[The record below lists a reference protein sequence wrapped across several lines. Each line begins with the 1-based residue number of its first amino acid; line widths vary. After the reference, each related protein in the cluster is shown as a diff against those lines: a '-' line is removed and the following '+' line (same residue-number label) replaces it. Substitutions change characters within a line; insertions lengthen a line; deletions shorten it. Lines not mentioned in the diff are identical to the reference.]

1 MSADPAEKARL
12 RSPAPLLLV
21 LVLSAVLLALSFW
34 GGLDREGEKVTNELL
49 MKGTITY
56 AVTRAAM
63 AGLSVVEEIEFSAAV
78 VSGKP
83 FRVLRPLIDLLDRFS
98 SVLFF
103 SISSLALLKLLTFL
117 FGTWAFSLLYAGVV
131 GAMVLLFIVMPPK
144 ARLRDYWPWRVFLV
158 ATVVRFAFVLIVGFN
173 FLAHQVFLDERQTAA
188 MAELEH
194 RAGMVE
200 SISGEIM
207 TISTPGADRSAA
219 QRVEPT
225 PAEPQAGF
233 FERWGQRLSPTRMLE
248 ELKVKA
254 DAVVDS
260 VIDITV
266 LFLLQ
271 AVVIPLLFFWCIVNL
286 LRRLSP

>member
-1 MSADPAEKARL
+1 MSIPEKAWYNSPL
-12 RSPAPLLLV
+12 RMLAV
-21 LVLSAVLLALSFW
+21 VIAAAVLLGVSFW

-63 AGLSVVEEIEFSAAV
+63 AGLSVVEEIEISAAV

-103 SISSLALLKLLTFL
+103 SISSLALLKLLTYL
-117 FGTWAFSLLYAGVV
+117 FGTAAFSLLYAGVV
-131 GAMVLLFIVMPPK
+131 AAVVLLFIVMPPYK
-144 ARLRDYWPWRVFLV
+144 QKLMEYWPWRVFLV
-158 ATVVRFAFVLIVGFN
+158 ATVIRFAFVLIVGLN
-173 FLAHQVFLDERQTAA
+173 FLTHQVFLAERQEAA

-194 RAGMVE
+194 RAGIVE

-207 TISTPGADRSAA
+207 TISTPGADRSATP
-219 QRVEPT
+219 QRVEPA

-233 FERWGQRLSPTRMLE
+233 FERWGQRLSPTRLLE
-248 ELKVKA
+248 DLKVKA